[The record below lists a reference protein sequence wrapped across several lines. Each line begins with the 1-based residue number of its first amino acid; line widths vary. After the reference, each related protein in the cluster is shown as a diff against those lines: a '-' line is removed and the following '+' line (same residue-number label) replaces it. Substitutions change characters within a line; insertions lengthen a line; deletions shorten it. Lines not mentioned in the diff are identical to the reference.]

1 MSIKVG
7 DRVRYFAK
15 RGTVLSIAKDGLQ
28 KVAIVN
34 VDGQSRNDKVL
45 VSALRLEK

>member
-1 MSIKVG
+1 MKIKVG

-15 RGTVLSIAKDGLQ
+15 CGTVLSITKEGLN
-28 KVAIVN
+28 KVAIID
-34 VDGQSRNDKVL
+34 VDDQTRNDKVL